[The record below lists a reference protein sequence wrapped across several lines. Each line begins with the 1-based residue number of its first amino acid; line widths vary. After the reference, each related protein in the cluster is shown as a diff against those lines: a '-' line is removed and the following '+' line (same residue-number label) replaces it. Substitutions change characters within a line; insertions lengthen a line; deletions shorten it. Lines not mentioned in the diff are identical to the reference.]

1 MSGFSSC
8 KNQKLFQKLF
18 SLTQDRSHE
27 ENSNAIWRCFIRC
40 YPNSTQ
46 NIAHEMGYSG
56 WFLKDGGRK
65 GRSMQAHSQYQQVLS
80 ILWFQKWVGID
91 TSILSPENWIPLC
104 LVWKDN
110 GGAHYTTST
119 KVLHPIGQIQVDNTY
134 SLNKVLCHI
143 GQIQVYN
150 TFRVI
155 KSI

>member
-8 KNQKLFQKLF
+8 KNQKLFQELF
-18 SLTQDRSHE
+18 SLTQDRNHE

-46 NIAHEMGYSG
+46 NVAHEMEYSG
-56 WFLKDGGRK
+56 WFLKDGRRK
-65 GRSMQAHSQYQQVLS
+65 GRSMQAHSQHQQVLS

-110 GGAHYTTST
+110 GGALYTTST
-119 KVLHPIGQIQVDNTY
+119 RSYILLVRFKWITHTPSTRFY
-134 SLNKVLCHI
+134 
-143 GQIQVYN
+143 
-150 TFRVI
+150 VI
-155 KSI
+155 LVRFKCITHSGL

>member
-18 SLTQDRSHE
+18 SLTQDRNHE

-56 WFLKDGGRK
+56 WFLKDGRRK

-119 KVLHPIGQIQVDNTY
+119 RSYILLVRFKWITHTPSTRFY
-134 SLNKVLCHI
+134 
-143 GQIQVYN
+143 
-150 TFRVI
+150 VI
-155 KSI
+155 LVRFKCITHSGL